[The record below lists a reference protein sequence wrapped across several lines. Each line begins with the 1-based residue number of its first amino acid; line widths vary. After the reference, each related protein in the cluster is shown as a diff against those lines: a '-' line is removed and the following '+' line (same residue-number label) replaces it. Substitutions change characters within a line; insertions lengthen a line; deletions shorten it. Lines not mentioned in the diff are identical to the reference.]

1 MTKKYRTKQTVIDE
15 QAVEIEGLKETI
27 EELSNLP
34 KKYRTKQTV
43 IDEQNEKIKD
53 LEDKIRFLGYREDT
67 NKHML
72 IREAR
77 KFSDIIGPVASITV
91 CEDTYRPD
99 TPATVLANIQVYEEL
114 FDDEV
119 GGEMKTDLLKEM
131 DKLSEALS
139 SFYSVLS
146 CDIRINM
153 SINRY

>member
-1 MTKKYRTKQTVIDE
+1 MT
-15 QAVEIEGLKETI
+15 
-27 EELSNLP
+27 

-53 LEDKIRFLGYREDT
+53 LEHKIRFAEYREDT
-67 NKHML
+67 KKHML

-99 TPATVLANIQVYEEL
+99 TPATVLANIQVFEEL

-119 GGEMKTDLLKEM
+119 GGEMKIDLLKEM

>member
-1 MTKKYRTKQTVIDE
+1 MT
-15 QAVEIEGLKETI
+15 
-27 EELSNLP
+27 

-53 LEDKIRFLGYREDT
+53 LEHKIRFAEYREDT

-99 TPATVLANIQVYEEL
+99 TPATVLANIQVFEEL

>member
-1 MTKKYRTKQTVIDE
+1 MT
-15 QAVEIEGLKETI
+15 
-27 EELSNLP
+27 

-53 LEDKIRFLGYREDT
+53 LENQIRLQEYREDSYK
-67 NKHML
+67 NRIKY
-72 IREAR
+72 EAR
-77 KFSDIIGPVASITV
+77 KFSDIVTPVASITV
-91 CEDTYRPD
+91 CEDTYMPD
-99 TPATVLANIQVYEEL
+99 TPATILANIQVYEEL

>member
-1 MTKKYRTKQTVIDE
+1 MT
-15 QAVEIEGLKETI
+15 
-27 EELSNLP
+27 

-53 LEDKIRFLGYREDT
+53 LEDKIRFAGFREDT
-67 NKHML
+67 HKRML
-72 IREAR
+72 AREAR
-77 KFSDIIGPVASITV
+77 KFSDVIGAEASITV
-91 CEDTYRPD
+91 CEDTYMPD
-99 TPATVLANIQVYEEL
+99 TPATVLANIQVFHHQI

-139 SFYSVLS
+139 VFYSALECEV
-146 CDIRINM
+146 RINM

>member
-1 MTKKYRTKQTVIDE
+1 MT
-15 QAVEIEGLKETI
+15 
-27 EELSNLP
+27 

-53 LEDKIRFLGYREDT
+53 LEHKIRFAEYREDT
-67 NKHML
+67 KKHML

-99 TPATVLANIQVYEEL
+99 TPATVLANIQVFEEL

>member
-1 MTKKYRTKQTVIDE
+1 VPYYSKLEKENKMTKKYRTKQTVI
-15 QAVEIEGLKETI
+15 
-27 EELSNLP
+27 N
-34 KKYRTKQTV
+34 
-43 IDEQNEKIKD
+43 EQNEKIEN
-53 LEDKIRFLGYREDT
+53 LEDKIRFAGYREDT
-67 NKHML
+67 HKRML
-72 IREAR
+72 THEAR
-77 KFSDIIGPVASITV
+77 KFSDIICPVASITV
-91 CEDTYRPD
+91 CEDTYRPVEE
-99 TPATVLANIQVYEEL
+99 PATVLANIQVYEEI

>member
-1 MTKKYRTKQTVIDE
+1 MTKKYRTKQTVI
-15 QAVEIEGLKETI
+15 
-27 EELSNLP
+27 N
-34 KKYRTKQTV
+34 
-43 IDEQNEKIKD
+43 EQNEKIEN
-53 LEDKIRFLGYREDT
+53 LEDKIRFAGYREDT
-67 NKHML
+67 HKRML
-72 IREAR
+72 THEAR

-91 CEDTYRPD
+91 CEDTYMPD
-99 TPATVLANIQVYEEL
+99 TPATILANIQVYEEI

>member
-1 MTKKYRTKQTVIDE
+1 MT
-15 QAVEIEGLKETI
+15 
-27 EELSNLP
+27 

-53 LEDKIRFLGYREDT
+53 LEDKIRFAEFREESYQQRL
-67 NKHML
+67 KY
-72 IREAR
+72 EAR
-77 KFSDIIGPVASITV
+77 KFSDIISAEASITV

-99 TPATVLANIQVYEEL
+99 TPATVLASIQVFEEL
-114 FDDEV
+114 FDAEV

-139 SFYSVLS
+139 VFYSALE